1 MVDRYTRGYEE
12 ERHRGTR
19 MGTLW
24 ADHGADG
31 DITMS
36 PYFDELD
43 HVSKIDVLGDFIVL
57 LERERDVL
65 TRMGEFDFRGTK
77 K

>member
-1 MVDRYTRGYEE
+1 MVDRYTRGYDET
-12 ERHRGTR
+12 RHRGTR

-24 ADHGADG
+24 ADHCADG
-31 DITMS
+31 DVTMS

-43 HVSKIDVLGDFIVL
+43 HVSKIDVLNDLIVL

-65 TRMGEFDFRGTK
+65 IRMGEFDFKRAK

>member
-1 MVDRYTRGYEE
+1 MVDRYTRGHEE
-12 ERHRGTR
+12 IRHRGTR

-24 ADHGADG
+24 ANYEADG
-31 DITMS
+31 DITIS

-43 HVSKIDVLGDFIVL
+43 RVSKLDVLKDFIFL
-57 LERERDVL
+57 LEKERDVL
-65 TRMGEFDFRGTK
+65 IRMGEFDFKGAK

>member
-24 ADHGADG
+24 ADHEADG

-36 PYFDELD
+36 PYFDGLD
-43 HVSKIDVLGDFIVL
+43 HVSKIDVLNDFLFL
-57 LERERDVL
+57 LEKERDVL
-65 TRMGEFDFRGTK
+65 LRMGKFDFKGAK

>member
-12 ERHRGTR
+12 TRHRGTR

-24 ADHGADG
+24 ADYAADG
-31 DITMS
+31 DITLS

-43 HVSKIDVLGDFIVL
+43 QVSKLDVLKDFIFL
-57 LERERDVL
+57 LEKERDVL
-65 TRMGEFDFRGTK
+65 MRMGEFDFKGAK

>member
-1 MVDRYTRGYEE
+1 MVDRYTRGFEE

-24 ADHGADG
+24 ANHEADG

-43 HVSKIDVLGDFIVL
+43 HVSKIDVLGDFIFL
-57 LERERDVL
+57 LETERDVL
-65 TRMGEFDFRGTK
+65 IRMGEFNFKRAK

>member
-24 ADHGADG
+24 ANHEVDG
-31 DITMS
+31 DITIS

-43 HVSKIDVLGDFIVL
+43 HVSKIDVLGDFIAL
-57 LERERDVL
+57 LKRERDVL